1 MVDRYQ
7 PFGLLSE
14 ADDEDNLAR
23 YLQMGGGGV
32 SATAQAPAGYDAL
45 GRVAYGMTG
54 AGGVQ
59 DAAGLLGGPSLSENL
74 AAGNKFDAALQAVGM
89 APIVGGAVKGLLG
102 GAKLAIVP
110 ALAAKGLKVEK
121 ALPKTDLFAR
131 AVENTPGAR
140 IEDGSLV
147 MPVARRQMSA
157 QHNQPSV
164 RGGVFYLPEGD
175 KRLSYYNGTG
185 YYGGQ
190 DRISGET
197 ALNNPLFVKGATGGK
212 APEAAYAALK
222 SKDAMKKMDRDV
234 FSAVNEKYWMSKQD
248 PDIYRERVGNLLADY
263 GSDPEIADYLI
274 RNSTQGNQLRY
285 ALQENIIG
293 NAVRNAGHDAVLG
306 YGLKRNRRPGGDPF
320 LSEIFD
326 VRESHYPGKNGEYQI
341 WDQFKPQSLL

>member
-1 MVDRYQ
+1 MDASAFVR
-7 PFGLLSE
+7 GLL
-14 ADDEDNLAR
+14 DDQEDPQLAS
-23 YLQMGGGGV
+23 YDPQGGWN
-32 SATAQAPAGYDAL
+32 TAKQAGSLLASMTTPGA
-45 GRVAYGMTG
+45 VA
-54 AGGVQ
+54 
-59 DAAGLLGGPSLSENL
+59 DAAGYLGGPSVRENVG
-74 AAGNKFDAALQAVGM
+74 AGNYGDAALQALGLI
-89 APIVGGAVKGLLG
+89 PGAGLLG
-102 GAKLAIVP
+102 KAAVGAKMAIVP

-121 ALPKTDLFAR
+121 ALPKTEMFAR

-147 MPVARRQMSA
+147 MPVARRQMSV

-190 DRISGET
+190 DKIAGET
-197 ALNNPLFVKGATGGK
+197 AFNNPLFVKGATGGK
-212 APEAAYAALK
+212 APEAAFATL
-222 SKDAMKKMDRDV
+222 SGKDAMKKLDRDV
-234 FSAVNEKYWMSKQD
+234 FSAVNERHWMSRQD

-263 GSDPEIADYLI
+263 GADPDIADYLI
-274 RNSTQGNQLRY
+274 RNSSQGNQLRY

-306 YGLKRNRRPGGDPF
+306 YSLKRSKRPGGDPF

-341 WDQFKPQSLL
+341 WDNYKPASLL